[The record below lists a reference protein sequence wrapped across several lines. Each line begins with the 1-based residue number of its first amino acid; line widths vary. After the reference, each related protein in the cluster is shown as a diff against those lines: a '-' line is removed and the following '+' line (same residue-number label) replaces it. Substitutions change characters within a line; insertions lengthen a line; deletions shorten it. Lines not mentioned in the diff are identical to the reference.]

1 MQNLKSEKAYK
12 TCTVQI
18 IAGFGEEN
26 TAYHSI
32 RPDEEWTESS
42 LRDAIIRELEG
53 HRCKAMVV
61 AYTTQNQKLANKVLK
76 DLGFQHTRWC
86 SKEKHEETK
95 LRMWWFSF
103 CNTEIP
109 TTSQNKGK

>member
-1 MQNLKSEKAYK
+1 MPKLHTKEAYK
-12 TCTVQI
+12 TCTVEI
-18 IAGFGEEN
+18 IAGFGEEE

-32 RPDEEWTESS
+32 RPDGKWTESS
-42 LRDAIIRELEG
+42 LRDAIIRELNE
-53 HRCKAMVV
+53 HRHKAMVV
-61 AYTTQNQKLANKVLK
+61 AYTTQNQSIANEVLK

-86 SKEKHEETK
+86 SKKKYEETQ

-109 TTSQNKGK
+109 TISQSKGK